1 LLVLLS
7 FGLVLIATV
16 LLVLGLLVGDGLTLI
31 YFSIGLS
38 AVAAVVLFVAV
49 RVSKPSTVPSSA
61 PAPLLPEPERVP
73 VGVGATTDTATTAS
87 VTAPP
92 QMAPPPVAPPAA
104 APPLAAAPPTVAA
117 PAPAA
122 PETGEWLA
130 ADQEWDDGEGEWEDE
145 EIEFP
150 IADYDELTED
160 EILPLLPELYE
171 DEIDVVAD
179 REKAGQNR
187 ASILLA
193 LDDLRGADPIDAGSV
208 AADEDVED
216 LDEAD
221 EADEEDVAEDD
232 LEDAE
237 DVEDEEEYLLP
248 ILDYDELSVS
258 EIVSVLGELDDEE
271 LEEVK
276 AYEQEGRARTTII
289 ANIDRRLGITVAP
302 VGRAAKRTPARRA
315 APTRRAPAKKAPVR
329 KVSGQKAAPAKK
341 APARTAAPARKVAGQ
356 KAAPAKKAPARKAPA
371 RSSTPAKKRP
381 VTKGAAKK
389 KAPAKKAPARR
400 R

>member
-1 LLVLLS
+1 MLVLLS

-49 RVSKPSTVPSSA
+49 RVSKPSKVPSSA
-61 PAPLLPEPERVP
+61 PAPLLPEPDRVP

-87 VTAPP
+87 VAAPP
-92 QMAPPPVAPPAA
+92 QMAPPPVAPAA
-104 APPLAAAPPTVAA
+104 APPVAAAPPTVAA
-117 PAPAA
+117 PAPAP

-193 LDDLRGADPIDAGSV
+193 LDDLRGADPIDAGAV
-208 AADEDVED
+208 AAD
-216 LDEAD
+216 A
-221 EADEEDVAEDD
+221 
-232 LEDAE
+232 
-237 DVEDEEEYLLP
+237 DVEDEEDVDEADEVEEERDLEDEEDYGLP

-302 VGRAAKRTPARRA
+302 VRRAAKRAPVRRA
-315 APTRRAPAKKAPVR
+315 APSRRAPAKKAP
-329 KVSGQKAAPAKK
+329 
-341 APARTAAPARKVAGQ
+341 ARA
-356 KAAPAKKAPARKAPA
+356 AAPAKKAPARKAVQKAAPA
-371 RSSTPAKKRP
+371 RKAPARAAAPAKKAPARKAAARNSAP
-381 VTKGAAKK
+381 AKKQPAKKAAAKK

>member
-1 LLVLLS
+1 MLVLLS

-49 RVSKPSTVPSSA
+49 RVSKPSKVPSSA
-61 PAPLLPEPERVP
+61 PAPLLPEPARVP
-73 VGVGATTDTATTAS
+73 VGVGATTDTAPTAS

-92 QMAPPPVAPPAA
+92 QMAPPPVVPPAA
-104 APPLAAAPPTVAA
+104 APPVAAGPPTVAA
-117 PAPAA
+117 PAPTA

-130 ADQEWDDGEGEWEDE
+130 ADQEWDDGECEWDDE

-160 EILPLLPELYE
+160 EINPLLPELYE

-216 LDEAD
+216 VEEAD
-221 EADEEDVAEDD
+221 EGDEVEEEGDLEDEED
-232 LEDAE
+232 
-237 DVEDEEEYLLP
+237 YGLP

-258 EIVSVLGELDDEE
+258 EIVSVLGELDDDE

-302 VGRAAKRTPARRA
+302 VRRAAKRAPVRRA
-315 APTRRAPAKKAPVR
+315 APTRRAPAKKAPAR
-329 KVSGQKAAPAKK
+329 HAAPAKK
-341 APARTAAPARKVAGQ
+341 APARKVGQKAAPARKAPARQVGQ
-356 KAAPAKKAPARKAPA
+356 QAAPAKKAPARKAPA
-371 RSSTPAKKRP
+371 RQAAPAKKQP
-381 VTKGAAKK
+381 VKKAAAKK

>member
-49 RVSKPSTVPSSA
+49 RVSKPSKVPSSA
-61 PAPLLPEPERVP
+61 PAPLLPEPARVP
-73 VGVGATTDTATTAS
+73 VGVGATTDTAATAS
-87 VTAPP
+87 TAALP

-104 APPLAAAPPTVAA
+104 APPVAAAPPTVAA

-193 LDDLRGADPIDAGSV
+193 LDDLRGADPIDAGGV

-216 LDEAD
+216 EEDVDEAD
-221 EADEEDVAEDD
+221 EVDEVEEEGDLEDEED
-232 LEDAE
+232 
-237 DVEDEEEYLLP
+237 YGLP

-302 VGRAAKRTPARRA
+302 VRRAAKRAPVRRA
-315 APTRRAPAKKAPVR
+315 APSRRAPAKKAPARAAAPAKKAPAR
-329 KVSGQKAAPAKK
+329 KAVQKAAPAKK
-341 APARTAAPARKVAGQ
+341 APARA
-356 KAAPAKKAPARKAPA
+356 AAPAKKAPARKATSRNA
-371 RSSTPAKKRP
+371 TPAKKHP
-381 VTKGAAKK
+381 VKKAAAKK